1 MLYYIYALTFLSR
14 RGTRREYIGYTRSV
28 DARVAFHKQWPTP
41 FAKPSG
47 TDFHV
52 RTLEEGIASK
62 ECALALEALH
72 AARAILKTPA
82 TARGGPWASPK
93 PLSAS
98 AMGDVGAVAQCRSL
112 LAIDALAQ
120 QNRRGA
126 LYRHL
131 KDLVFDRPEEAAVG
145 EPVVRGAVVRRRVR
159 SGTPGNACRK
169 KQILQGK
176 LKSGSLQHRR
186 LHRGRDPAA
195 RRGVE
200 TARRKR

>member
-93 PLSAS
+93 PL
-98 AMGDVGAVAQCRSL
+98 GRGRAVSVPAGHR
-112 LAIDALAQ
+112 
-120 QNRRGA
+120 
-126 LYRHL
+126 
-131 KDLVFDRPEEAAVG
+131 
-145 EPVVRGAVVRRRVR
+145 R
-159 SGTPGNACRK
+159 SGATESEGRLVPPLEGPGFRSA
-169 KQILQGK
+169 
-176 LKSGSLQHRR
+176 
-186 LHRGRDPAA
+186 
-195 RRGVE
+195 
-200 TARRKR
+200 